1 MDTLAPGRAGA
12 AGASRLRRAAPIL
25 ALAVAMAAP
34 AYAADSAALA
44 RARALYNAGNYDGAI
59 DAASVARRQP
69 QSADAAALVMGRAEL
84 ERYRQKADPEDL
96 AQARQTLSSVHI
108 SALSDRDQAD
118 LLIGLGQS
126 LYLGEVYGPAAE
138 LFATALDR
146 GALMNAH
153 DRVMLLDWWAT
164 SLDREAQSLPS
175 DRRPPI
181 YDRILER
188 MDDEVHRDPGS
199 AAANYWLAVAARGAG
214 DLDRAWDAAI
224 AAWVRAMLAPAT
236 ADSLRTDVDRLVTEA
251 LVPERARLR
260 PAREQQDADTALRAE
275 WDLVKQQWK

>member
-1 MDTLAPGRAGA
+1 MGTLAPHRAGA
-12 AGASRLRRAAPIL
+12 AGVSLLRPAAAIL
-25 ALAVAMAAP
+25 ALAVGIAAP
-34 AYAADSAALA
+34 VYAAESSALV
-44 RARALYNAGNYDGAI
+44 RARMLYNAGNYDGAI

-84 ERYRQKADPEDL
+84 ERFRQRADPDDL
-96 AQARQTLSSVHI
+96 ADARQTLSAVHM
-108 SALSDRDQAD
+108 SALNPRDQSD

-126 LYLGEVYGPAAE
+126 LYLGEVFGPAAE

-146 GALMNAH
+146 GTLMNAH

-164 SLDREAQSLPS
+164 ALDREAQSLPPE
-175 DRRPPI
+175 RRTPV

-188 MDDEVHRDPGS
+188 MDEEVHRDPGN

-224 AAWVRAMLAPAT
+224 AAWVRAMLSPAT
-236 ADSLRTDVDRLVTEA
+236 ADSLRTDIDRLVTQA

-260 PAREQQDADTALRAE
+260 SQREQQDAVTSLRAE